1 MKRAHIISSHVAAS
15 GSVWAGVE
23 EAPPDPILGLTA
35 KFKEDTFA
43 KKMNLGVGAYRTEDG
58 KPYVLNVV
66 KKAEASLLDQ
76 VGSGAMNKEYLPID
90 GLAAFKKATTE
101 LILGTGSK
109 SIAEG
114 RVACTQTLSGTG
126 ALRIGGMFV
135 NKFLPGRQIFLS
147 NPTWG
152 NHKAI
157 FGQSGLVV
165 KQYRY
170 FHPETKGLDFAGMME
185 DLTNAPDGSVVLL
198 HACAHNPTGVDP
210 TPEQWAKVLDL
221 TIAKNLLPLFDCAY
235 QGYASGD
242 LARDAAAVQM
252 FDAAGVEIM
261 IAQSYSKN
269 FGLYGER
276 IGALSVVC
284 STKEATKAALSQLKM
299 IVRPMYSNPPKHG
312 AHIVAHCLGDQGLYQ
327 EWAVELKGM
336 ADRIIQMRS
345 LLLSELQRL
354 GTPGDWSHITSQ
366 IGMFSFTGIPKDK
379 VQRLIK
385 DHHIY
390 MTADGRISIAG
401 INPKNVGYLAESIH
415 AVMTS

>member
-1 MKRAHIISSHVAAS
+1 MKRAALITNHVAA
-15 GSVWAGVE
+15 SVWAGVE

-35 KFKEDTFA
+35 RFKED
-43 KKMNLGVGAYRTEDG
+43 KDKNKMNLGVGAYRTEDG

-66 KKAEASLLDQ
+66 KKAESALLDQ
-76 VGSGAMNKEYLPID
+76 VASGAVNKEYLPID
-90 GLAAFKKATTE
+90 GLASFKKATTE
-101 LILGTGSK
+101 LILGSGSK

-114 RVACTQTLSGTG
+114 RVACTQALSGTG
-126 ALRIGGMFV
+126 ALRIGGMFI
-135 NKFLPGRQIFLS
+135 NNFLPGRMILLS

-157 FGQSGLVV
+157 FGKSGLKVG
-165 KQYRY
+165 QYRY
-170 FHPETKGLDFAGMME
+170 FHPATKGLDFDGMIE
-185 DLTNAPDGSVVLL
+185 DLKAAPDGSVVLL

-210 TPEQWAKVLDL
+210 TVAQWNTILDVVKAKSF
-221 TIAKNLLPLFDCAY
+221 IPFFDCAY

-252 FDAAGVEIM
+252 FDAAGVELM

-276 IGALSVVC
+276 IGALSLTC
-284 STKEATKAALSQLKM
+284 STKEATKATLSQLKM

-312 AHIVAHCLGDQGLYQ
+312 AHIVAHCLADKALYQ

-336 ADRIIQMRS
+336 ADRIIDMRA
-345 LLLSELQRL
+345 LLLNELKRL

-379 VQRLIK
+379 VQRLINEQ
-385 DHHIY
+385 HIY

-401 INPKNVGYLAESIH
+401 INPGNVGYLAQSIH
-415 AVMTS
+415 KVMTS